1 MSISIE
7 GLDKLYKKF
16 DRVKATSTL
25 VPPTQRAV
33 LRIQRRMQKYPPQRP
48 GSKYD
53 RKGTLGKR
61 WTVRVKRTG
70 DAVQGKVGNATV
82 YAPFVQSHQFQR
94 RIHRGRWQTDQRV
107 VREEERVIVADFKRT
122 VDKALEG

>member
-1 MSISIE
+1 MQMLVVTCRSQAWRLTMSISIE

-48 GSKYD
+48 GSKY
-53 RKGTLGKR
+53 
-61 WTVRVKRTG
+61 
-70 DAVQGKVGNATV
+70 
-82 YAPFVQSHQFQR
+82 
-94 RIHRGRWQTDQRV
+94 
-107 VREEERVIVADFKRT
+107 
-122 VDKALEG
+122 